1 VADRIDRFAALATT
15 CAEALAMG
23 LCVAA
28 VGWGWGT
35 HLVPQGIAATT
46 RPTLSAAGPMGSMAM
61 APAQPHA
68 DDKAAPA
75 ISVASLTGSRTTAH
89 VRTFTLTARPARL
102 RLGPGAVVD
111 AWTYNGT
118 SPGPTLRVRQGDLVV
133 VHLVNRLPVPTTIH
147 WHGVAVP
154 GGEDGVAGLTQDAVQ
169 PGHRYTYRFVARD
182 PGTYW
187 YHAHQDSLTQVA
199 RGLYGALIVAPAAP
213 VPPRTRRDDVDATVV
228 LHTWQIRGKDM
239 LAANGTTGLLR
250 IPGRSGAWVRLRLIN
265 TDVDMHV
272 VTLVGAPFTVAAL
285 DGHDLHGPQPLAA
298 MLLPIAAGGRY
309 DLRFRLPA
317 HGAAGLLLADDRR
330 DAPLGAMPAV
340 AIIGTGSFLPT
351 HTAPTHAHGVF
362 DLTAYGTPARGVIT
376 LHTRADASYT
386 LRLGNLSQHGFSA
399 VAHLDPVYTINGK
412 AAPATGPIM
421 VRRGQLVRLHIVN
434 ESDDVHPMH
443 VHGHPLIVLARDG
456 RPLRGSPVVLDTLDV
471 LPSES
476 YDVAFRADNLGI
488 WMLHCHNLYHARYGM
503 SMMVMY
509 EGVTTPFR
517 AGGRAGNVSD

>member
-1 VADRIDRFAALATT
+1 
-15 CAEALAMG
+15 
-23 LCVAA
+23 
-28 VGWGWGT
+28 
-35 HLVPQGIAATT
+35 
-46 RPTLSAAGPMGSMAM
+46 MGSMVMARPVPARKGAM
-61 APAQPHA
+61 STV
-68 DDKAAPA
+68 
-75 ISVASLTGSRTTAH
+75 SVASLTGPGAAAH

-102 RLGPGAVVD
+102 RLGAGAVVD

-118 SPGPTLRVRQGDLVV
+118 SPGPTLHARQGDLVIV
-133 VHLVNRLPVPTTIH
+133 RLVNRLPVPTTIH

-154 GGEDGVAGLTQDAVQ
+154 GGEDGVAGLTQDAVA
-169 PGHRYTYRFVARD
+169 PGHAYTYRFVVRD
-182 PGTYW
+182 AGTYW
-187 YHAHQDSLTQVA
+187 YHAHQDSLTQVP
-199 RGLYGALIVAPAAP
+199 RGLYGALIVTPT
-213 VPPRTRRDDVDATVV
+213 PPRIRDDVDATVV
-228 LHTWQIRGKDM
+228 LHTWQIRGKDT

-250 IPGRSGAWVRLRLIN
+250 IGARAGARVRLRLIN
-265 TDVDMHV
+265 MDVDMHV
-272 VTLVGAPFTVAAL
+272 VTLVGASFTVAAL

-298 MLLPIAAGGRY
+298 ALLPIAAGGRY

-317 HGAAGLLLADDRR
+317 RGAAGLLLAGDRR
-330 DAPLGAMPAV
+330 DAPLHAMPIV

-351 HTAPTHAHGVF
+351 HAASTHAHGLF
-362 DLTAYGTPARGVIT
+362 DFTAYGTPARGAIT

-412 AAPATGPIM
+412 AAPDTAPIM

-434 ESDDVHPMH
+434 ESDYVHPMH
-443 VHGHPLIVLARDG
+443 LHGHTLVVLARNG
-456 RPLRGSPVVLDTLDV
+456 RPLRGSPVTLDTLDV

-476 YDVAFRADNLGI
+476 YDVAFRADNPGI

-517 AGGRAGNVSD
+517 PGGAAGNVSD